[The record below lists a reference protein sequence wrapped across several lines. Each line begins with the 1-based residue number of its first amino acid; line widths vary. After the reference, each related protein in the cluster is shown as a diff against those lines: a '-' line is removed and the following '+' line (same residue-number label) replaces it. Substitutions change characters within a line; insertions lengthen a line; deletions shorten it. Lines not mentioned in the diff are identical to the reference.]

1 MKWIGQHI
9 WDFISRFRND
19 VYLEDLSDAG
29 TDTDKFLVV
38 DTNNKVRYRTG
49 SEVLSDIGGAS
60 SSSDVTG
67 ITLSGDS
74 GTASDTSGNLE
85 LTIEGGNAIT
95 TSATGTSVTIDHTDT
110 SSASSV
116 NNSGSTVIQDIT
128 IDTYGHITSL
138 ASVALDL
145 GDSLSFDGST
155 ANGVLTYKDAD
166 EISVE
171 STLTYDG
178 SSSALTQTIA
188 PAGNFT
194 GYSQLA
200 TTASG
205 WTTGSNVGVGIQV
218 GFLKDDDTQ
227 ALASGGAATWY
238 GLKTDASDTASNNV
252 GNTYLCGVLND
263 LDFAS
268 ANGDFAVTCGIE
280 NDLDGGDTQYG
291 IFSNLSGATAG
302 ATFGIYQTITDGGYD
317 LYFRS
322 SADNADH
329 AYWQTGAAG
338 ATTIATVDSG
348 ATAANLTLDIHG
360 DIYHDS
366 RTGIHKWYTNGNT
379 DDYLQLQVGADG
391 DATFTTVDAAVA
403 SANLGFTVDGNITL
417 DAAAKHFYFKRN
429 TSDFIHFDYNAGEYV
444 QHAAANANDVFK
456 INVGAE
462 GATTISTTDAD
473 TSVGHISIIPD
484 GDLYLDPLNRNV
496 NIGSDTNVSFILQ
509 RRAHSDGGGGNLAVK
524 GGSATDGVSNMEAGD
539 LLFYTGQQTGNAAPG
554 KFQFHSTLQN
564 VSSGGTIRSTS
575 LTSELY
581 TGLGTTEQRWYE
593 AGGASTDD
601 YLKLVV
607 AANGAT
613 TLATI
618 DGGGTNADLTLD
630 ADGEVNITSNE
641 NKINKIYDFHD
652 TTFENTYSD
661 DQGAGTILKYS
672 PGADESPAGSE
683 LFFLHTDGTW
693 NQTDADAVAT
703 GASQLLG
710 VGLGASART
719 TGVLIKGFVRVASTE
734 ILNIPG
740 SGAVDGLPVYV
751 STTAGHFDFTAPSG
765 SGDFVRIVGYAI
777 DDELNDVLIYF
788 NPDKTWVEIA

>member
-38 DTNNKVRYRTG
+38 DTNSKVRYRTG

-74 GTASDTSGNLE
+74 GSASDTSGNLD

-95 TSATGTSVTIDHTDT
+95 TSATGTTVTIDHTDT

-128 IDTYGHITSL
+128 IDTYGHITGL
-138 ASVALDL
+138 ASATLDL
-145 GDSLSFDGST
+145 GDSLSFDGTTS
-155 ANGVLTYKDAD
+155 NGVLTYKDAD

-171 STLTYDG
+171 DKLTYDG
-178 SSSALTQTIA
+178 SSSALIQTIA

-263 LDFAS
+263 LDFVS

-291 IFSNLSGATAG
+291 VFSNLSGATAG
-302 ATFGIYQTITDGGYD
+302 TTFGIYQTITDGGYD

-348 ATAANLTLDIHG
+348 ATAAHLTLDIHG
-360 DIYHDS
+360 DMYHDS
-366 RTGIHKWYTNGNT
+366 RTGVHKWYTNGNSV
-379 DDYLQLQVGADG
+379 DYFGITVGGDG
-391 DATFTTVDAAVA
+391 QTTMETVDANATA
-403 SANLGFTVDGNITL
+403 AHFEIAADGNITL
-417 DAAAKHFYFKRN
+417 DAAGDIFLECGGNNFSCDAGTVDFSNSGANRPSLFLTNNADDATGPFVFLKNMRDGNGLEDDDVLGTVAFLGEDASGNYEQYGSIVATVVEADNADETGQIKISVANDGTERN
-429 TSDFIHFDYNAGEYV
+429 GITITADKGTAEEVDVTIANGTSSTTTIAGHLRVVGNPLVGWHGSSTRIKILPRDFV
-444 QHAAANANDVFK
+444 ANDVGRPLMIEDDSIGSNELFLHSFSTSDAFAYVPIPAGYKATHVK
-456 INVGAE
+456 IFGNTSGESFYVYEGNIDSKTIVDIAT
-462 GATTISTTDAD
+462 GATA
-473 TSVGHISIIPD
+473 
-484 GDLYLDPLNRNV
+484 
-496 NIGSDTNVSFILQ
+496 IGSEKTLGTQLTSDDTNY
-509 RRAHSDGGGGNLAVK
+509 
-524 GGSATDGVSNMEAGD
+524 
-539 LLFYTGQQTGNAAPG
+539 LLIRVT
-554 KFQFHSTLQN
+554 
-564 VSSGGTIRSTS
+564 SGGTAEEIH
-575 LTSELY
+575 
-581 TGLGTTEQRWYE
+581 
-593 AGGASTDD
+593 GG
-601 YLKLVV
+601 Y
-607 AANGAT
+607 
-613 TLATI
+613 ATI
-618 DGGGTNADLTLD
+618 A
-630 ADGEVNITSNE
+630 
-641 NKINKIYDFHD
+641 
-652 TTFENTYSD
+652 
-661 DQGAGTILKYS
+661 
-672 PGADESPAGSE
+672 
-683 LFFLHTDGTW
+683 
-693 NQTDADAVAT
+693 AV
-703 GASQLLG
+703 
-710 VGLGASART
+710 
-719 TGVLIKGFVRVASTE
+719 
-734 ILNIPG
+734 
-740 SGAVDGLPVYV
+740 
-751 STTAGHFDFTAPSG
+751 
-765 SGDFVRIVGYAI
+765 
-777 DDELNDVLIYF
+777 
-788 NPDKTWVEIA
+788 